1 MAKKIYIGLG
11 VFLGLLAVIAIV
23 VAMQPGEFAVERSTT
38 IAAPPAVV
46 FSHVNDLRKWE
57 AWSPWLPLDPQCQK
71 TYEGPEAG
79 TGAKFHWSGNEQVG
93 EGRMTIAESNA
104 PERIAIDLE
113 FIKPF
118 AAQNVTLFKFVPEGE
133 GTKVTWNMSGKNNFI
148 GKAMCLFMDMDKMV
162 GADFEKGLASL
173 KAQSESAVKEPIGL
187 TPPESTPADAATP
200 PAETSTDA
208 APAAEPSAEPAAP
221 TP

>member
-1 MAKKIYIGLG
+1 MGKKILIALG
-11 VFLGLLAVIAIV
+11 VLLGIVAVFAIV
-23 VAMQPGEFAVERSTT
+23 VAMQPGEFVVERSTT

-46 FSHVNDLRKWE
+46 FSHVNNLHKWE
-57 AWSPWLPLDPQCQK
+57 AWSPWLPRDPQCQK

-104 PERIAIDLE
+104 PEQIAIDLE

-173 KAQSESAVKEPIGL
+173 KDQSESEVKEPIGL
-187 TPPESTPADAATP
+187 TPPESTPAEPATP
-200 PAETSTDA
+200 PAETPADA
-208 APAAEPSAEPAAP
+208 AKQATSAVEAATS